1 MAYMAQ
7 QAVTTTIRD
16 AFRSRDDAPDQA
28 LEAARCLEWLRS
40 LPLPDA
46 MLAAIVEPVA
56 AIEAGL
62 RDAEQARR
70 GAPAG

>member
-7 QAVTTTIRD
+7 QAVTTTTRD
-16 AFRSRDDAPDQA
+16 AFRDRDDAPDQA
-28 LEAARCLEWLRS
+28 IEAARCLEWLRA
-40 LPLPDA
+40 LPLPEA

-56 AIEAGL
+56 AIEEGL
-62 RDAEQARR
+62 RDADRARR